1 MSRPY
6 IEVAM
11 EVEEEKLFLLVVESS
26 PGDLQQRCYDQRGK
40 TRSIIGG
47 LRYLSYNNIIMIVR
61 CWFGIFYEGASR
73 IAKPTSNYFYY

>member
-47 LRYLSYNNIIMIVR
+47 LRYISCKNNAKFLLSCELIYLAILIVSMHA
-61 CWFGIFYEGASR
+61 WLISFSL
-73 IAKPTSNYFYY
+73 